1 MPEKQNELNQLE
13 TGYEF
18 PQSTFKLD
26 TDTINSYMKAV
37 DDNSFPYQEMN
48 IVPPMAIAAITMG
61 ILSEEINLPSGTVH
75 VSQEFVFSDVAN
87 FNDTLTVGAKI
98 IRNLS
103 RGKFH
108 MLDIALTIQSHDNR
122 TVLTGKTSFILP
134 TQDNDNK
141 G

>member
-13 TGYEF
+13 TGYEL

-26 TDTINSYMKAV
+26 TDTINSYLKAV

-48 IVPPMAIAAITMG
+48 IIPPMAIAAITMG

-75 VSQEFVFSDVAN
+75 VSQEFVFSDIAN

-108 MLDIALTIQSHDNR
+108 MLDIALTIQSQDNR

-134 TQDNDNK
+134 VQDNDNK

>member
-1 MPEKQNELNQLE
+1 MPEKQIEVGQLE
-13 TGYEF
+13 TGHEF

-26 TDTINSYMKAV
+26 TDTITSYLKAV
-37 DDNSFPYQEMN
+37 DDNSYPYQEMN
-48 IVPPMAIAAITMG
+48 IIPPMAIAAITMG

-108 MLDIALTIQSHDNR
+108 MLDIVLAIQSQDNR

-134 TQDNDNK
+134 AQDNINK

>member
-1 MPEKQNELNQLE
+1 MPEKQNELNQLK

-108 MLDIALTIQSHDNR
+108 MLDIALTIQSYDNR

-134 TQDNDNK
+134 VQDNDNK

>member
-13 TGYEF
+13 TGYEL

-26 TDTINSYMKAV
+26 TDTINSYLKAV

-48 IVPPMAIAAITMG
+48 IIPPMAIAAITMG

-108 MLDIALTIQSHDNR
+108 MLDIALTIQSQDNR

-134 TQDNDNK
+134 VQDNDNK